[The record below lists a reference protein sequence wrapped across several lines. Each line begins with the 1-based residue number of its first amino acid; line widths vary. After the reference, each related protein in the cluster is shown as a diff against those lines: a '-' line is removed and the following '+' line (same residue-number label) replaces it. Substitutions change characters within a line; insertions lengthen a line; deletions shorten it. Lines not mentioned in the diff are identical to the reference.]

1 VCGVVVSLEGVACGR
16 EGVSCA
22 VRVCLVLWGL
32 ELMLVSGLCLQGHV
46 LWC

>member
-1 VCGVVVSLEGVACGR
+1 MCVFAACGWHVCGVSLEGVACGR

-32 ELMLVSGLCLQGHV
+32 ELMLVSEM
-46 LWC
+46 